1 MFDFDY
7 TPDMTIGNP
16 TQFDWDMQI
25 MPDNCAV
32 EAERAILNLFTASP
46 LSQQEAMFVSSS
58 HGWYMPGE
66 GTSTGDVGNLLEL
79 YGIPTHSVVDASIMD
94 LATELSL
101 GHGII
106 VGVDSLELWDSGPL
120 ADIRQYLSS
129 TLGVDFGDSGANH
142 AVLVTG
148 IDISNPANPMVILN
162 DSGVPDGQG
171 VAYPM
176 EKFLQAWQDSG
187 FYYTATDMAL
197 PTNQILGDL
206 SQMDSILNAMSLF
219 AGSFV
224 GTFVG
229 LETLSV
235 TGDPIIAL
243 ETGFSSGAATSNLV
257 EDFFSND
264 INIRNI

>member
-106 VGVDSLELWDSGPL
+106 VGVDALELWDSGPL
-120 ADIRQYLSS
+120 ADIKQHLSS

-148 IDISNPANPMVILN
+148 IDISDPANPMVILN
-162 DSGVPDGQG
+162 DSGVPNGQG

-176 EKFLQAWQDSG
+176 EKFMQAWQDSA
-187 FYYTATDMAL
+187 FHYTATDVAL
-197 PTNQILGDL
+197 PSGHIHGDL
-206 SQMDSILNAMSLF
+206 TLMNGIFNEMSIF

-224 GTFVG
+224 GTIAG
-229 LETLSV
+229 LETFAA
-235 TGDPIIAL
+235 TGDIGAAVN
-243 ETGFSSGAATSNLV
+243 TGFATANVTASLV
-257 EDFFSND
+257 EELFTDDAF
-264 INIRNI
+264 IRSL